1 MKVGFPYMGCVTG
14 YKRLVE
20 SLGHEVV
27 MPEKP
32 TQRTVDLGVLNSP
45 EFICYPF
52 KVMLGTY
59 IELCEKG
66 VELIISSGGS
76 GPCRAGMY
84 CELHRRI
91 LKQLGYNV
99 EIIIF
104 DSMFQD
110 FKEFMR
116 KIKLISNG
124 KSVFKIVKYLKYVY
138 KLMKQMDGLE
148 KELKIKRAYE
158 INHGD
163 FDKAWAKI
171 VKIYEN
177 TKTGKD
183 LKQAYCESRRLF
195 DDIKVRTVKEEDRVR
210 IGIIGEIYVIMESS
224 VNLEMEKR
232 LNSLGI
238 EVTNVQYISD
248 WLKHNIIPKK
258 FNKSESWKM
267 FDIAEE
273 YGVCHCGGH
282 NKENTGWIM
291 EFAKRGYNGIVHLH
305 PFGCLPELVTRSVVP
320 KISDDLDIPILSV
333 SLDEQMGEANLQT
346 RVEAFVDLCKSKSK
360 KVSLFEIDENK
371 AESIEEKTAAVV

>member
-20 SLGHEVV
+20 KLGHTVV

-32 TQRTVDLGVLNSP
+32 TQHTVDLGVLNSP

-66 VELIISSGGS
+66 VEVIISSGGS

-104 DSMFQD
+104 DSLFAD
-110 FKEFMR
+110 FGEFMR

-124 KSVFKIVKYLKYVY
+124 NSLIKILGILKYTY
-138 KLMKQMDGLE
+138 NLMKQMDTLE
-148 KELKIKRAYE
+148 ADLKIRRAYE
-158 INHGD
+158 IHHGD

-171 VKIYEN
+171 VKIHEKTEN
-177 TKTGKD
+177 FKD
-183 LKQAYCESRRLF
+183 LKKALAESKRLF
-195 DDIKVRTVKEEDRVR
+195 DDIEVRHVKDEDRIR
-210 IGIIGEIYVIMESS
+210 LGIIGEIYVIMESS

-232 LNSLGI
+232 LNALGI
-238 EVTNVQYISD
+238 EVTNVQYISE
-248 WLKHNIIPKK
+248 WLHHNLIPKR
-258 FNKSESWKM
+258 FNNSMSWKT
-267 FDIAEE
+267 FDMAEE
-273 YGVCHCGGH
+273 YKLCKCGGH
-282 NKENTGWIM
+282 DMENTGWIM
-291 EFAKRGYNGIVHLH
+291 EFAKRGYDGIVHLH
-305 PFGCLPELVTRSVVP
+305 PFGCLPELVTRSIIP
-320 KISDDLDIPILSV
+320 KMSDDLDIPVLSV

-346 RVEAFVDLCKSKSK
+346 RIEAFVDLCKSKST
-360 KVSLFEIDENK
+360 KVNMTEVKDNK
-371 AESIEEKTAAVV
+371 NEKVAAVM